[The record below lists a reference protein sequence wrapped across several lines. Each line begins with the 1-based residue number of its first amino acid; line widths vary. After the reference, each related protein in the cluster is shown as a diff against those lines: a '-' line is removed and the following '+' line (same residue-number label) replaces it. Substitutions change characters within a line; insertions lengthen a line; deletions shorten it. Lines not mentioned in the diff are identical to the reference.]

1 MKRILGFW
9 LSIVLLLSGCSDA
22 NDQFIQ
28 GSWFYRDP
36 HLKSVTGETYQE
48 VTWTFD
54 RGTFEFYSCCFN
66 AETHLT
72 GRYRIV
78 DSSDDRLVLELFN
91 LRGGAQTG
99 RLEIGLKIDREQD
112 TLTIQ
117 ASGPYTRTLFQARSS
132 GHGWTGDPH

>member
-1 MKRILGFW
+1 MKQILGFW
-9 LSIVLLLSGCSDA
+9 LLIALLVSGCSDA

-36 HLKSVTGETYQE
+36 HLKSVTGETYLE
-48 VTWTFD
+48 ATWTFD

-66 AETHLT
+66 DETHLA

-78 DSSDDRLVLELFN
+78 DSNDDRLVLELFN
-91 LRGGAQTG
+91 LRGGAQSG
-99 RLEIGLKIDREQD
+99 RIEIGLKIDREQD

-117 ASGPYTRTLFQARSS
+117 ASGPYTRTLFKARSS
-132 GHGWTGDPH
+132 GHGRTGYQQ